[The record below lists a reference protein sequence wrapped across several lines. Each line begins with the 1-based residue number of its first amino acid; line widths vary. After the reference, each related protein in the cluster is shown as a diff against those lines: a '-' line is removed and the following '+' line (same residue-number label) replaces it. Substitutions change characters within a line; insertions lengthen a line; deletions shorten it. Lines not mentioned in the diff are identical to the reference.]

1 MKNSVPKT
9 TNRELRLIILEE
21 KDYAIE
27 MLVLQQA
34 RWRGESIP
42 SESLRVV
49 LEDQHMCWQNPAD
62 LTENRKVKLT

>member
-27 MLVLQQA
+27 MLVFITGPLE
-34 RWRGESIP
+34 R
-42 SESLRVV
+42 RV
-49 LEDQHMCWQNPAD
+49 DS
-62 LTENRKVKLT
+62 K